1 MTEDTPHV
9 PVACNPHA
17 LPPEEWAAHQ
27 ATAQRLFAVDCIGRE
42 ELPDGYAFRFP
53 AAALPLVAAFVAGE
67 RRCCPFLT
75 FVVEVPPG
83 EAPIRLRLTGSPEAK
98 AVIAA
103 ELLDAR

>member
-1 MTEDTPHV
+1 MSNDDKHA

-17 LPPEEWAAHQ
+17 LSPEEWAAHQ
-27 ATAQRLFAVDCIGRE
+27 ATAQRLFAVDCIGRD

-53 AAALPLVAAFVAGE
+53 AAALPLVAAFVEGE
-67 RRCCPFLT
+67 RRCCPFLA

-83 EAPIRLRLTGSPEAK
+83 ETPITLRLTGGPEAR
-98 AVIAA
+98 AVITA